1 MMKKVKLQFTHKDG
15 DGLGCALPLRFTEDL
30 NDFIVIQ
37 CSLDEVDST
46 IESYLDFY
54 DDPKNP
60 DEIEAI
66 LITDITPS
74 PCIIER
80 LEYMREEEGI
90 RVWLIDHHEN
100 NNLEGL
106 RYDWMTLEFHKKNE
120 QGDTESAA
128 YLVYETFKDQ
138 IKEKEKE
145 NLFEIINEISRYDT
159 WEWKN
164 RPKEYTEEYTTI
176 LINLLGF
183 EETLDIYTKNIS
195 NGNKAIS
202 EHELKLINGY
212 INKRNKELEKLLVR
226 TVYTDYNEYRIAL
239 FIVTEEYHNN
249 EHELIYNSNDDVDI
263 TVGIIPKTRHLSFR
277 TKKDD
282 INVGRLAKR
291 LFNGGGRKKSAGTGI
306 MKTEVFL
313 QWLQKYYDL
322 LDEKEAEIKKER
334 KLAIKQNPY
343 DNHTYFVENEEPEA
357 EDYEELSDEYT
368 EKRIDKT
375 DAFAVIADTAK
386 SLIEQLVLKA
396 KNNGDNFFYYF
407 KELLNDKE
415 VIALILNLR
424 NELEQEEIVE
434 TFNNTSRAIIQ
445 SLMGEGELQETDLI
459 DLGLTI
465 DDLVINTNLDLS
477 DVPKSPME
485 VIANTIKSMVS
496 TGLDHMSDVVH
507 DESYDQKYR
516 LIDLIYTYSIDENV
530 NKEFHELFPSVPEEK
545 INELIKDATIEKCR
559 EFLVSGEITEEDF
572 KSFTQL
578 TNKENVYPKFMDEP
592 IVDAEVVED
601 GDDE

>member
-1 MMKKVKLQFTHKDG
+1 MKKVKLQFTHEDG
-15 DGLGCALPLRFTEDL
+15 DGFGCVLPPRFTEDF
-30 NDFIVIQ
+30 NDFIIIP
-37 CSLDEVDST
+37 CSLDEVDSNIT
-46 IESYLDFY
+46 TYLDFY
-54 DDPKNP
+54 DDPENP

-74 PCIIER
+74 PDIVER
-80 LEYMREEEGI
+80 LAYMYEEGI
-90 RVWLIDHHEN
+90 KLWLIDHHEN

-106 RYDWMTLEFHKKNE
+106 RYEWMTLEFHKKNE

-128 YLVYETFKDQ
+128 YLVYETFKDL
-138 IKEKEKE
+138 ITEKDKE
-145 NLFEIINEISRYDT
+145 NLFEIINDISRYDT

-164 RPKEYTEEYTTI
+164 RPKNYEEEYTSI
-176 LINLLGF
+176 LIDLLGF
-183 EETLDIYTKNIS
+183 EEVLNLYTKNIS
-195 NGNKAIS
+195 NGNKAITDN
-202 EHELKLINGY
+202 ELKLIDGY
-212 INKRNKELEKLLVR
+212 IIKRNKALEKLLDHV
-226 TVYTDYNEYRIAL
+226 VYTDYNEYHIAL
-239 FIVTEEYHNN
+239 FIASKEYMNN

-282 INVGRLAKR
+282 VNVGRLAKR
-291 LFNGGGRKKSAGTGI
+291 LFNGGGHKKSAGTGI

-322 LDEKEAEIKKER
+322 LDEKEAENKHER
-334 KLAIKQNPY
+334 KLKVKQNPY
-343 DNHTYFVENEEPEA
+343 DNHTYFVENAEPEA

-375 DAFAVIADTAK
+375 ESFAVIANTAK

-415 VIALILNLR
+415 VVALLLNLR
-424 NELEQEEIVE
+424 NDLEQDEIVE
-434 TFNNTSRAIIQ
+434 TFNNTTRAFIQ

-465 DDLVINTNLDLS
+465 DDLVINTKLDLS
-477 DVPKSPME
+477 GVPKTPIE
-485 VIANTIKSMVS
+485 VIANVVKSMVS
-496 TGLDHMSDVVH
+496 EGLDHMSNVVN
-507 DESYDQKYR
+507 DESYNQEYK
-516 LIDLIYTYSIDENV
+516 LIDLIYAYSIDENV
-530 NKEFHELFPSVPEEK
+530 IKEFQGLYPSLEK
-545 INELIKDATIEKCR
+545 DKLIKIVKDGITEKCR

-572 KSFTQL
+572 DLFIKASNEQ
-578 TNKENVYPKFMDEP
+578 NVYPNFMDEP
-592 IVDAEVVED
+592 IVDAEVVEV
-601 GDDE
+601 DEEDVE